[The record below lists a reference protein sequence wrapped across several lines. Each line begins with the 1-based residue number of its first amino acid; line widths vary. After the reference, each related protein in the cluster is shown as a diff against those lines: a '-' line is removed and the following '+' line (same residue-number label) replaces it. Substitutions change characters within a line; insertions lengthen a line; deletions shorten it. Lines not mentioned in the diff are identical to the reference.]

1 MSIAALL
8 SVLSDLFVRWH
19 GIEFLCVKGVRKIS
33 LLAQVKFFLLTFQA
47 AKDVV
52 LAEKPVISDDSN
64 QLDPSLLDELLAN
77 IATLSS
83 VYHKPPDAFVTR
95 VKTIQKTEEEEYPDG
110 EGGYSESPA
119 HAAATGASPPQTT
132 SNVQSSAARS
142 QAATPAPVPDLLDLM
157 GMDNSSAIVSADPTT
172 PAGYV
177 YISVILL

>member
-1 MSIAALL
+1 M
-8 SVLSDLFVRWH
+8 
-19 GIEFLCVKGVRKIS
+19 
-33 LLAQVKFFLLTFQA
+33 TFQA

-95 VKTIQKTEEEEYPDG
+95 VKTVQKTEEEEYPDG

-119 HAAATGASPPQTT
+119 QAPAQGASSPATT

-142 QAATPAPVPDLLDLM
+142 QAAAPAPVPDLLDLM
-157 GMDNSSAIVSADPTT
+157 GMDNSSAIVAADPIT
-172 PAGYV
+172 PSGYV
-177 YISVILL
+177 YCFIQFINI